1 MERPTGVRHV
11 MVAVTTLVAVMLYLD
26 RVCLSIVG
34 EAIKNDQGITPD
46 QYAWLL
52 SAFFWAYALFQIP
65 AGWLGDRY
73 GARLVLSAY
82 LFWWSA
88 CTGLMGLASGFA
100 ALLALR
106 LGCGIFEAGAYPLA
120 SGVIKAWVPS
130 RERGLASGLVAV
142 GGRLGGAIAPVLTA
156 TIASATADGWRLP
169 FVIYGVAGMAGAGLF
184 YLWFRDDPATHPA
197 VNPAELAVIGSH
209 FESTRPH
216 PGAALPPLGDFAVNF
231 PLWMCSL
238 VQFLSNFSWVFIITL
253 FPTYLEKV
261 HGTPL
266 ETRAWYQAIPLYF
279 GILGMLAGGRFSDV
293 AMRRFGPR
301 WGRALPMAAS
311 RVLVGLAYVG
321 CLASPDAFSIML
333 LMCLVA
339 WAGDFGTA
347 PVWAWSQ
354 DVGGRH
360 VGSLLGWANMW
371 GNIGAAVAPLVIQR
385 ILSRFQDPEN
395 PAAGWFVVFAICAST
410 QVIGAVAAM
419 FVSSLEPIGQPDGPG
434 STPGNPRRD
443 AGQ

>member
-1 MERPTGVRHV
+1 MMDRPTGVRHV
-11 MVAVTTLVAVMLYLD
+11 MVGVTTLVAVMLYLD

-34 EAIKNDQGITPD
+34 EAIKKDQGISED
-46 QYAWLL
+46 QYAMLL

-65 AGWLGDRY
+65 AGWLGDRF
-73 GARLVLSAY
+73 GARVVLSAY

-88 CTGLMGLASGFA
+88 CTGLMGMASGFV

-120 SGVIKAWVPS
+120 SGVVKAWVPS

-156 TIASATADGWRLP
+156 SVASATADGWRLP
-169 FVIYGVAGMAGAGLF
+169 FIVYGAVGMGGAAVF
-184 YLWFRDDPATHPA
+184 YWWFRNDPATHPA
-197 VNPAELAVIGSH
+197 VNPSELAIIGRH
-209 FESTRPH
+209 AAVAGPH
-216 PGAALPPLGDFAVNF
+216 PDDGLPPLEAFALNF

-261 HGTPL
+261 HQTPL
-266 ETRAWYQAIPLYF
+266 GTRAWYQAIPLYF

-311 RVLVGLAYVG
+311 RVLVGLAYLG
-321 CLASPDAFSIML
+321 CLANPDAFSIML

-360 VGSLLGWANMW
+360 VGALLGWANMW
-371 GNIGAAVAPLVIQR
+371 GNLGAAVAPIVIQK
-385 ILSRFQDPEN
+385 IQKACETEAN
-395 PAAGWFVVFAICAST
+395 PAAGWTVVFAVCAST
-410 QVIGAVAAM
+410 QVIGAIAAM
-419 FVSSLEPIGQPDGPG
+419 FVSSSKAVGDTSG
-434 STPGNPRRD
+434 
-443 AGQ
+443 A

>member
-34 EAIKNDQGITPD
+34 EAIKKDQEITPD

-88 CTGLMGLASGFA
+88 CTGLIGMASGFA

-106 LGCGIFEAGAYPLA
+106 LGCGMFEAGAYPLA
-120 SGVIKAWVPS
+120 SGVIKAWVPFK
-130 RERGLASGLVAV
+130 ERGLASGLVAV

-156 TIASATADGWRLP
+156 SIASATADGWRLP
-169 FVIYGVAGMAGAGLF
+169 FVIYGAVGMVGAVVF
-184 YLWFRDDPATHPA
+184 YWWFRNSPSGHPA
-197 VNPAELAVIGSH
+197 VNAGELSLIGNH
-209 FESTRPH
+209 AESTRPH
-216 PGAALPPLGDFAVNF
+216 PGAALPPLDEFAVNF

-238 VQFLSNFSWVFIITL
+238 VQFLSNFGWVFIITL
-253 FPTYLEKV
+253 FPTYLKEV
-261 HGTPL
+261 HDTPL
-266 ETRAWYQAIPLYF
+266 ETRAWYQSLPLYA
-279 GILGMLAGGRFSDV
+279 GIVGMVAGGWLSDV
-293 AMRRFGPR
+293 TMRRFGPR
-301 WGRALPMAAS
+301 WGRAIPIAAS

-321 CLASPDAFSIML
+321 CLTNPDAFSFTL

-339 WAGDFGTA
+339 WASDFGTA
-347 PVWAWSQ
+347 PVWAWTQ

-360 VGSLLGWANMW
+360 VGAVMGWANMW
-371 GNIGAAVAPLVIQR
+371 GNIGAALAPQI
-385 ILSRFQDPEN
+385 FQAIRAGTPEN
-395 PAAGWFVVFAICAST
+395 PAAGWAIAFGVCAST
-410 QVIGAVAAM
+410 QIIGALAAIG
-419 FVSSLEPIGQPDGPG
+419 VSSAKQVGESP
-434 STPGNPRRD
+434 
-443 AGQ
+443 AA

>member
-1 MERPTGVRHV
+1 MEKPTGVRHV
-11 MVAVTTLVAVMLYLD
+11 MVVATTLVAVMLYLD

-34 EAIKNDQGITPD
+34 EAIKKDQEISPE
-46 QYAWLL
+46 QYAMLL

-73 GARLVLSAY
+73 GPRVVLSAY
-82 LFWWSA
+82 LFLWSA
-88 CTGLMGLASGFA
+88 CTGLMGMVGGFA
-100 ALLALR
+100 ALLVLR
-106 LGCGIFEAGAYPLA
+106 LGCGMFEAGAYPLA
-120 SGVIKAWVPS
+120 SGVVKAWVPF
-130 RERGLASGLVAV
+130 RERGLASGVVAI
-142 GGRLGGAIAPVLTA
+142 GGRLGGAVAPVLTA
-156 TIASATADGWRLP
+156 GIASATADGWRLP
-169 FVIYGVAGMAGAGLF
+169 FIIYGAAGMGGAAVF
-184 YLWFRDDPATHPA
+184 FWWFRDRPSAHPA
-197 VNPAELAVIGSH
+197 VNAEELSLIGG
-209 FESTRPH
+209 RNDQ
-216 PGAALPPLGDFAVNF
+216 GAARHAGAAPPLKEYARDFS
-231 PLWMCSL
+231 LWMCSL

-253 FPTYLEKV
+253 FPTYLEKI

-301 WGRALPMAAS
+301 WGRALPMVAS
-311 RVLVGLAYVG
+311 RVLVGIAYLG

-371 GNIGAAVAPLVIQR
+371 GNLGAAVAPIVIQR
-385 ILSRFQDPEN
+385 ILSAHKDD
-395 PAAGWFVVFAICAST
+395 PAAGWAIVFGVSAGT

-419 FVSSLEPIGQPDGPG
+419 FVSSARQVGEPR
-434 STPGNPRRD
+434 SH
-443 AGQ
+443 

>member
-1 MERPTGVRHV
+1 MEKPTGVRHV

-34 EAIKNDQGITPD
+34 EAIKKDQEISPD

-65 AGWLGDRY
+65 AGWMGDRY

-88 CTGLMGLASGFA
+88 CTGLIGMASGFA

-106 LGCGIFEAGAYPLA
+106 LGCGMFEAGAYPLA
-120 SGVIKAWVPS
+120 SGVIKAWVPF

-156 TIASATADGWRLP
+156 SIASATADGWRLP
-169 FVIYGVAGMAGAGLF
+169 FVIYGGVGMAGAVVF
-184 YLWFRDDPATHPA
+184 YWWFRNSPSSHPA
-197 VNPAELAVIGSH
+197 VNAGELALIGNHS
-209 FESTRPH
+209 EGIRPH
-216 PGAALPPLGDFAVNF
+216 PGASLPPLGDFAVNF

-238 VQFLSNFSWVFIITL
+238 VQFLSNFGWVFIITL
-253 FPTYLEKV
+253 FPTYLKEV
-261 HGTPL
+261 HDTPL
-266 ETRAWYQAIPLYF
+266 ETRAWYQSLPLYA
-279 GILGMLAGGRFSDV
+279 GIVGMVAGGWLSDL

-301 WGRALPMAAS
+301 WGRAMPIAAS

-321 CLASPDAFSIML
+321 CLTNPDAFTFTL

-339 WAGDFGTA
+339 WASDFGTA
-347 PVWAWSQ
+347 PVWAWTQ

-360 VGSLLGWANMW
+360 VGAVMGWANMW
-371 GNIGAAVAPLVIQR
+371 GNIGAALAPQI
-385 ILSRFQDPEN
+385 FQAIRAGTPDN
-395 PAAGWFVVFAICAST
+395 PAAGWAFAFGVCAST
-410 QVIGAVAAM
+410 QIIGALAAIG
-419 FVSSLEPIGQPDGPG
+419 VSSAKQVGGPK
-434 STPGNPRRD
+434 
-443 AGQ
+443 AA

>member
-34 EAIKNDQGITPD
+34 EAIKKDQEISPD

-88 CTGLMGLASGFA
+88 CTGLIGMASGFA

-106 LGCGIFEAGAYPLA
+106 LGCGMFEAGAYPLA
-120 SGVIKAWVPS
+120 SGVIKAWVPFK
-130 RERGLASGLVAV
+130 ERGLASGLVAV

-156 TIASATADGWRLP
+156 SIASATADGWRLP
-169 FVIYGVAGMAGAGLF
+169 FVIYGAVGMVGAVVF
-184 YLWFRDDPATHPA
+184 YWWFRNSPSGHPA
-197 VNPAELAVIGSH
+197 VNASELSLIGNH
-209 FESTRPH
+209 AESTRPH
-216 PGAALPPLGDFAVNF
+216 PGAALPPLDEFAVNF

-238 VQFLSNFSWVFIITL
+238 VQFLSNFGWVFIITL
-253 FPTYLEKV
+253 FPTYLKEV
-261 HGTPL
+261 HDTPL
-266 ETRAWYQAIPLYF
+266 ETRAWYQSLPLYA
-279 GILGMLAGGRFSDV
+279 GIVGMVAGGWLSDV
-293 AMRRFGPR
+293 TMRRFGPR
-301 WGRALPMAAS
+301 WGRAIPIAAS

-321 CLASPDAFSIML
+321 CLTNPDAFSFTL

-339 WAGDFGTA
+339 WASDFGTA
-347 PVWAWSQ
+347 PVWAWTQ

-360 VGSLLGWANMW
+360 VGAVMGWANMW
-371 GNIGAAVAPLVIQR
+371 GNIGAALAPQI
-385 ILSRFQDPEN
+385 FQAIRAGTPEN
-395 PAAGWFVVFAICAST
+395 PAAGWAIAFGVCAST
-410 QVIGAVAAM
+410 QIIGALAAIG
-419 FVSSLEPIGQPDGPG
+419 VSSAKQVGESP
-434 STPGNPRRD
+434 
-443 AGQ
+443 AA

>member
-34 EAIKNDQGITPD
+34 EAIKKDQEITPD

-88 CTGLMGLASGFA
+88 CTGLIGMASGFA

-106 LGCGIFEAGAYPLA
+106 LGCGMFEAGAYPLA
-120 SGVIKAWVPS
+120 SGVIKAWVPFK
-130 RERGLASGLVAV
+130 ERGLASGLVAV

-156 TIASATADGWRLP
+156 SIASATADGWRLP
-169 FVIYGVAGMAGAGLF
+169 FVIYGAVGMVGAVVF
-184 YLWFRDDPATHPA
+184 YWWFRNSPSGHPA
-197 VNPAELAVIGSH
+197 VNASELSLIGNH
-209 FESTRPH
+209 AESTRPH
-216 PGAALPPLGDFAVNF
+216 PGAALPPLDEFAVNF

-238 VQFLSNFSWVFIITL
+238 VQFLSNFGWVFIITL
-253 FPTYLEKV
+253 FPTYLKEV
-261 HGTPL
+261 HDTPL
-266 ETRAWYQAIPLYF
+266 ETRAWYQSLPLYA
-279 GILGMLAGGRFSDV
+279 GIVGMVAGGWLSDV
-293 AMRRFGPR
+293 TMRRFGPR
-301 WGRALPMAAS
+301 WGRAIPIAAS

-321 CLASPDAFSIML
+321 CLTNPDAFSFTL

-339 WAGDFGTA
+339 WASDFGTA
-347 PVWAWSQ
+347 PVWAWTQ

-360 VGSLLGWANMW
+360 VGAVMGWANMW
-371 GNIGAAVAPLVIQR
+371 GNIGAALAPQI
-385 ILSRFQDPEN
+385 FQAIRAGTPEN
-395 PAAGWFVVFAICAST
+395 PAAGWAIAFGVCAST
-410 QVIGAVAAM
+410 QIIGALAAIG
-419 FVSSLEPIGQPDGPG
+419 VSSAKQVGESP
-434 STPGNPRRD
+434 
-443 AGQ
+443 AA

>member
-1 MERPTGVRHV
+1 MDRPTGVRHV
-11 MVAVTTLVAVMLYLD
+11 MVGVTTLVAVMLYLD

-34 EAIKNDQGITPD
+34 EAIKEDQGITPE
-46 QYAWLL
+46 QYAMLL

-65 AGWLGDRY
+65 AGWLGDRF
-73 GARLVLSAY
+73 GARVVLSAY

-88 CTGLMGLASGFA
+88 CTGLMGMASGFA

-130 RERGLASGLVAV
+130 RERGLASGIVAV

-156 TIASATADGWRLP
+156 SIASATADGWRLP
-169 FVIYGVAGMAGAGLF
+169 FIVYGAVGMAGAAVF
-184 YLWFRDDPATHPA
+184 YWWFRNDPATHPA
-197 VNPAELAVIGSH
+197 VNPSELAVIGNHADSA
-209 FESTRPH
+209 TPH
-216 PGAALPPLGDFAVNF
+216 PGAGLPPLEVFAFNF

-261 HGTPL
+261 HQTPL
-266 ETRAWYQAIPLYF
+266 GTRAWYQAIPLYF
-279 GILGMLAGGRFSDV
+279 GILGMLAGGMLSDI

-311 RVLVGLAYVG
+311 RVLVGFAYLG

-360 VGSLLGWANMW
+360 VGALLGWANMW
-371 GNIGAAVAPLVIQR
+371 GNLGAAVAPIVIQK
-385 ILSRFQDPEN
+385 IQSQYQTPEN
-395 PAAGWFVVFAICAST
+395 PAAGWAVVFAVCAST
-410 QVIGAVAAM
+410 QVIGAIAAM
-419 FVSSLEPIGQPDGPG
+419 FVSSSQPIGRP
-434 STPGNPRRD
+434 
-443 AGQ
+443 AAA